1 MPVAVAVNA
10 DEVGGALDPA
20 LEALLARAVV
30 AAATARRVAAGEI
43 SLTLLGDAAI
53 ADLNRRFLDHEG
65 PTDVIAFA
73 LYDQGESPVG
83 DIYLGYEQA
92 VRQAGEHGIP
102 LEQELARLAVHG
114 TLHVLGEEHPEGE
127 DRTQSPMWA
136 LQERIIAG
144 LFG

>member
-1 MPVAVAVNA
+1 MPLAATVNA
-10 DEVGGALDPA
+10 EEVGGALDPA
-20 LEALLARAVV
+20 LETLLARAG
-30 AAATARRVAAGEI
+30 AAAAAARQVVDGEI

-53 ADLNRRFLDHEG
+53 ADLNRRYLRHEG

-73 LYDQGESPVG
+73 LYGEGEAPVG
-83 DIYLGYEQA
+83 DVYVGYEQA
-92 VRQAGEHGIP
+92 VRQAAENGVP

-127 DRTQSPMWA
+127 DRLESGMWS
-136 LQERIIAG
+136 LQERIVAG